1 MLSVRQQAP
10 NLHRA
15 LHSILLLHSHPLLH
29 SPPRF
34 RHQRVHF
41 LPVLSPWSLSEMLL
55 DTFQHPVRNPSRHE
69 HRAVVRVVVL
79 PVEILQHLRRQ
90 PLVVLR
96 FGKSSQRMFRSEQL
110 LVKPFSRHHLHPL
123 SVHQIHLLVGFRH
136 NLQFPFRKHR
146 LLHHLRQHPDSLLKE
161 FSQRVKSDESAVHRR
176 RQVQPCPVEVQ
187 FLGYF
192 SRSHLPCALPEHSV
206 RHHSLKRETLVQL
219 SAANHQI
226 QSYHVLHSGIYDIES
241 HTVGHDF
248 LYRSFYIEIGYTV
261 YSRHSS
267 SVHFRNL

>member
-10 NLHRA
+10 DLHRA

-34 RHQRVHF
+34 RHHRIG
-41 LPVLSPWSLSEMLL
+41 LLSVLAPWSIPEMLL
-55 DTFQHPVRNPSRHE
+55 NALQHPVRNPSGHE
-69 HRAVVRVVVL
+69 HRTVVRVVVL

-90 PLVVLR
+90 SLVVLP
-96 FGKSSQRMFRSEQL
+96 FGESSQRMLRPEQFP
-110 LVKPFSRHHLHPL
+110 VQSFPCHHLHSL
-123 SVHQIHLLVGFRH
+123 CVHQIHLLVGFRH
-136 NLQFPFRKHR
+136 NPQFPFRKHR

-226 QSYHVLHSGIYDIES
+226 QSYHVLHSGIYDVES
-241 HTVGHDF
+241 HAVRHDF

-261 YSRHSS
+261 DSRHSS